1 MARWILNVETNCA
14 DPKREKEFNDWYDR
28 THLFDVL
35 ETPGMVRASRYEY
48 INPPEG
54 QPKFMAMYEVETEDM
69 DKTMAA
75 FSERVNDI
83 IGRGRLSDLAV
94 IVNARVYRQ
103 ITAPV
108 GPK

>member
-14 DPKREKEFNDWYDR
+14 DPKREKEFNDWYDQ

-35 ETPGMVRASRYEY
+35 ETPGMVCASRYEY

-54 QPKFMAMYEVETEDM
+54 QPKFMAMYEIETEDM

-103 ITAPV
+103 IT
-108 GPK
+108 GPIQRK